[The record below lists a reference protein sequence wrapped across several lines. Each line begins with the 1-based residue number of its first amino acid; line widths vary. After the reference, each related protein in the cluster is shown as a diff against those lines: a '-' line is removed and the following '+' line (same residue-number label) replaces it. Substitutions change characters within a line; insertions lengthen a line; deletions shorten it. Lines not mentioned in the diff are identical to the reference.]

1 MDTKFLPR
9 ELVSR
14 CLNYV
19 VAYHKQAGHSNLAQQ
34 LWDRETMVFLS
45 LHKDMMEIL
54 GAAVTSFRMRRLLW
68 LLALVVIALVVFI
81 NWWIALAL
89 MPVIFA
95 ERYFARRERESYMW
109 LAALM
114 LAYEMLVKNFAGLA
128 TRFPDAW
135 QQASSNF
142 MQGYDPSHWSRFLDI
157 YLPRRDEADPE
168 TLAAFASF
176 E

>member
-1 MDTKFLPR
+1 MGQSRHPKTLHNCPQNGSFQDTQSVSWSISGRGDVMDTKFLPR

-95 ERYFARRERESYMW
+95 ERYFARRERE
-109 LAALM
+109 
-114 LAYEMLVKNFAGLA
+114 NHICG
-128 TRFPDAW
+128 
-135 QQASSNF
+135 
-142 MQGYDPSHWSRFLDI
+142 SRL
-157 YLPRRDEADPE
+157 
-168 TLAAFASF
+168 
-176 E
+176 